1 MWDEIRIEDRNQ
13 FTRPLPAM
21 SLRTD
26 NPTTPERVELG
37 RLLYFDP
44 VLSGDNDI
52 SCAHCHHPDLGL
64 ADNRDLSMGRGGQGL
79 GRDRQGGAVLRR
91 NTPTVWNAAFNHRQ
105 FWDGRATDL
114 EDQATGPIQDANEMA
129 QDADELVREL
139 QALPEYVRR
148 FDAAFDAAITF
159 QNVTYAV
166 AAFERTLLAFDARYD
181 RYARGQRTALSR
193 AERP

>member
-1 MWDEIRIEDRNQ
+1 MKRALFILAGLVVLFLAFLYAPLPGLPSSQADPAVAAQIEAGGMALFDRIEQGRNLD
-13 FTRPLPAM
+13 RPLPAM
-21 SLRTD
+21 PLRAD

-52 SCAHCHHPDLGL
+52 SCAHCHHPDLGF

-105 FWDGRATDL
+105 F
-114 EDQATGPIQDANEMA
+114 
-129 QDADELVREL
+129 
-139 QALPEYVRR
+139 
-148 FDAAFDAAITF
+148 
-159 QNVTYAV
+159 
-166 AAFERTLLAFDARYD
+166 
-181 RYARGQRTALSR
+181 
-193 AERP
+193 